1 MIKEAFYIKDY
12 QLKVVFTDGTIKMI
26 DLYNFISTSKHP
38 LINKFLDKNLF
49 REFYIDYG
57 TICWGDNEF
66 DINPKDIYN
75 GKFDVSSTTNSI

>member
-75 GKFDVSSTTNSI
+75 GN